1 MFFAKELAGEPPLE
15 RQTAERL
22 YSVGMD
28 LLRRRFW
35 TLMTEDRLLALG
47 EEEMLYL
54 HATGVLGD
62 FVSLSVYRGQEGLT
76 FLNRVRRQEYRWAGE
91 LLAEQSFLRLRYGFR
106 SDIRRADLKMLHTL
120 GLPKGKVDIV
130 PEFSSARPGYQDWYI
145 NNDEGLVLA
154 KALEIFDGFLVESE
168 GIDPMRFWPFAESC
182 PWLRFGSDGLVRVQ
196 QVPLET
202 AALPKGNEG
211 WTPPPDWPRPG
222 MKRRGTWELG
232 YFYPL
237 TPIGKDK
244 ERKWI
249 PRLSLVLDAQNGKT
263 LDHSLGL
270 ATEPVLAALWSA
282 MVGAIEKAGY
292 LPRLLR
298 VSDEA
303 SETMFRA
310 LGFDVERPAEMPAFE
325 MVRESMLTSMG
336 DIRLNGTPF

>member
-1 MFFAKELAGEPPLE
+1 
-15 RQTAERL
+15 
-22 YSVGMD
+22 
-28 LLRRRFW
+28 
-35 TLMTEDRLLALG
+35 
-47 EEEMLYL
+47 
-54 HATGVLGD
+54 
-62 FVSLSVYRGQEGLT
+62 
-76 FLNRVRRQEYRWAGE
+76 
-91 LLAEQSFLRLRYGFR
+91 
-106 SDIRRADLKMLHTL
+106 
-120 GLPKGKVDIV
+120 
-130 PEFSSARPGYQDWYI
+130 
-145 NNDEGLVLA
+145 
-154 KALEIFDGFLVESE
+154 
-168 GIDPMRFWPFAESC
+168 
-182 PWLRFGSDGLVRVQ
+182 
-196 QVPLET
+196 
-202 AALPKGNEG
+202 
-211 WTPPPDWPRPG
+211 

-282 MVGAIEKAGY
+282 MVGAVEKAGY
-292 LPRLLR
+292 IPRLLR